1 MLRYFVEPNGV
12 VEVNVA
18 AADEPREV
26 NSYLFRGLLPKPNC
40 TPLQAFASMLYEG
53 RLTNETGYMLL
64 KIGADL
70 LMRKLQTGTI
80 VAAVAAK
87 KTGKVTQSAIL
98 AKLAEICGTE
108 EFATKVAGGQEPI
121 AIATEACQT
130 VGITVPDGMDS
141 KEAAVVKASYKALKK
156 RPLQTTNTT
165 PTEVTEMLL
174 AETPTEEEV
183 ASVE

>member
-1 MLRYFVEPNGV
+1 MLKYYDEPNGV

-18 AADEPREV
+18 AEGEDREV

-40 TPLQAFASMLYEG
+40 TPLQAFASMLHEN
-53 RLTNETGYMLL
+53 RISNDVAYMIL
-64 KIGADL
+64 KVGGDL
-70 LMRKLQTGTI
+70 VMRKLQTGTI

-98 AKLAEICGTE
+98 AKLAEICSTE
-108 EFATKVAGGQEPI
+108 DFIAKVEAGGKPI

-130 VGITVPDGMDS
+130 DGITVPDGMDA
-141 KEAAVVKASYKALKK
+141 KEAAIVKASYKALKK

-165 PTEVTEMLL
+165 PTEVTGMLL
-174 AETPTEEEV
+174 AEVPTEEEV